1 MEYTLDKWL
10 EYAKK
15 YMFIVYSKQFA
26 EWFFMTY
33 KPQVVLTTKNK
44 GWKVKL
50 FNWNARFTL
59 SFYPEHMD
67 INARIIK
74 SWDFNWNRFW
84 INKLNKHTFFD

>member
-1 MEYTLDKWL
+1 MEYTLDKGL

-59 SFYPEHMD
+59 SFYPEHTD

-84 INKLNKHTFFD
+84 IKKLNKHTFFD